1 MEKEEYT
8 SRRRG
13 TGERR
18 TIVPRGGSRS
28 IQRYEK
34 RDERTGKE
42 RGGTPGTCLPAL
54 QSTFFRKRRSA
65 SAGRDSQGEA
75 ANRGHFIYIYIRI
88 YNLCRYIDKYVHACT
103 RARACVAC
111 VHACIDIGIGN

>member
-54 QSTFFRKRRSA
+54 QSTFFSEETIRERGPRL
-65 SAGRDSQGEA
+65 AGRGRESWPLY
-75 ANRGHFIYIYIRI
+75 IYIYEFIT
-88 YNLCRYIDKYVHACT
+88 YA
-103 RARACVAC
+103 
-111 VHACIDIGIGN
+111 DI